1 MARSPARWS
10 LGLPGGTCVKC
21 WWGGPRPPSLRGK
34 ERERD
39 SAGDGPGTTNAPAR
53 GSWQIQ
59 VSGGLQ
65 LDSLRSRWRSFL
77 LQQGL
82 GPALVSKSEPGPRR
96 PEGRAVTHGPTAR
109 PAGGVGRRAG
119 QGGPRG
125 RLGRRSS
132 LPAGT
137 LAENGLCGR
146 REGGVPCS
154 PPAPRFGRALRAP
167 GACPQAPVRGGPGV
181 TGFPLIPT
189 HHRHSGI
196 PEGPR
201 KQRGESASWAHGV
214 EASSLS
220 LDTLAP
226 GHPKKDHTGGKQEK

>member
-10 LGLPGGTCVKC
+10 LGLPGDTCVKC

-59 VSGGLQ
+59 VSRGLQ

-77 LQQGL
+77 LHQGL

-137 LAENGLCGR
+137 LAENGLYGR

-154 PPAPRFGRALRAP
+154 PPAPRFGRALRA
-167 GACPQAPVRGGPGV
+167 RGGLSPSTSPRGSQ
-181 TGFPLIPT
+181 GDRLST
-189 HHRHSGI
+189 HSHSSPSQWNPRGS
-196 PEGPR
+196 PEAEGRVCFLGPR
-201 KQRGESASWAHGV
+201 SRS
-214 EASSLS
+214 
-220 LDTLAP
+220 
-226 GHPKKDHTGGKQEK
+226 

>member
-1 MARSPARWS
+1 MSPQWQSGPGSSLEAELAATQSARLPVPTEEQAVGSQALLGRGPGPWHAPPTRWS

-65 LDSLRSRWRSFL
+65 LDSLRSPWRSFL
-77 LQQGL
+77 LHQGL

-146 REGGVPCS
+146 REGSVPCS
-154 PPAPRFGRALRAP
+154 PPS
-167 GACPQAPVRGGPGV
+167 
-181 TGFPLIPT
+181 PT
-189 HHRHSGI
+189 FR
-196 PEGPR
+196 
-201 KQRGESASWAHGV
+201 
-214 EASSLS
+214 
-220 LDTLAP
+220 
-226 GHPKKDHTGGKQEK
+226 